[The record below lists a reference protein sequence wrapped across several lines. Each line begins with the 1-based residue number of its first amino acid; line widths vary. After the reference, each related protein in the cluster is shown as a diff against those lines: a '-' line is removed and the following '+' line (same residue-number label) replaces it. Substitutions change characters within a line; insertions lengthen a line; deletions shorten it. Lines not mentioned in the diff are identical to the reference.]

1 MILTHGSNS
10 LVVGGGGNQIKIGDI
25 WYPYIQLGNL
35 LWLGTALKNPTSD
48 PTLYKTKEG
57 IDGLYYKT
65 KAFMDHDTWDTTAE
79 FLSWMPSGWRVPTE
93 SDYNNLISNV
103 TNYTQLLV
111 ESEGGT
117 NELDFNAQLGGFYT
131 GYGNEMAR
139 FGTRFMYAAAG
150 SLGGF
155 EGGTDVS
162 GTKGIRFYGNWGGD
176 FWESPR
182 QLRLC
187 CNAT

>member
-1 MILTHGSNS
+1 MILNH
-10 LVVGGGGNQIKIGDI
+10 GGNSVSGGRDENKVKIGDM

-35 LWLGTALKNPTSD
+35 YWLGTALKNPTSD
-48 PTLYKTKEG
+48 STLYKTKDG
-57 IDGLYYKT
+57 IEGLYYKS
-65 KAFMDHDTWDTTAE
+65 KAFIDNNTWETTTE
-79 FLSWMPSGWRVPTE
+79 FLSWMPSGWRIPTE

-103 TNYTQLLV
+103 TSYRQLLV

-117 NELDFNAQLGGFYT
+117 NELNFNAQLGGFYT
-131 GYGNEMAR
+131 GYGTEMAR

-155 EGGTDVS
+155 EGGTDISKNTGMQV
-162 GTKGIRFYGNWGGD
+162 YGNWGGD